1 MAHRAA
7 SGLGVYGV
15 KVLDFER
22 TVDNKVLSDEEAG
35 LEPETIPRTSPL
47 SKRSVAVFL
56 LDVRSNKTPWYKESP
71 MKYQVNPT
79 GDFLGEEQWIWLET
93 ALKRSTAAVNIVVS
107 GLQVHAD
114 RYFDGNAVEDWS
126 RFPQA
131 QHRLYQA
138 LMQSNVQAP
147 IIVSGDV
154 HMSEILR
161 KDCRQRRAPGQ
172 QQSISTPP
180 LTRMLLEVTTSGMTH
195 SWGSGICAR
204 PHLSWTCESP
214 WIKFSL
220 TMGMHLAHWNG
231 AWTDVVHMEQSQE
244 GAKSGYQYSLDI
256 NFGEFEFEWEK
267 RQVIVRILGEKSI
280 DGKASLLHTVWD
292 FDTLSG
298 TRPITS
304 RVLFDNHASSS
315 PFEPFASE
323 TDWICASYRGQPSL
337 MLKLFGVVSPVLLAA
352 LLATLPLLLPAII
365 ALFLLRR
372 RPCQQNRR
380 IPRGSARHV
389 SSRSSRDGC
398 VRRTPAKDQPKSN
411 GTSPNTVT
419 QEDSE

>member
-1 MAHRAA
+1 
-7 SGLGVYGV
+7 V
-15 KVLDFER
+15 
-22 TVDNKVLSDEEAG
+22 
-35 LEPETIPRTSPL
+35 I
-47 SKRSVAVFL
+47 
-56 LDVRSNKTPWYKESP
+56 
-71 MKYQVNPT
+71 
-79 GDFLGEEQWIWLET
+79 FLGEEQWIWLET

-138 LMQSNVQAP
+138 LMQSNLQATL
-147 IIVSGDV
+147 IVSGDV